1 MWIHIVP
8 YVDFR
13 KDLSHYIDMLPCGLS
28 VIKSLLSAI
37 VDYVHYVC
45 ILLISHTLFM
55 DEITSYGGD
64 MKMLRISDRGA
75 IVISLNKF
83 CFSQT
88 IHFL

>member
-13 KDLSHYIDMLPCGLS
+13 KDLSHYIDMLPCGLF

-55 DEITSYGGD
+55 DEITSYFAL
-64 MKMLRISDRGA
+64 KMLGISDRGA